1 MLRKILLAAVLTAP
15 VTAALAQTPVK
26 IGILND
32 RTGVYADFSGPGAV
46 VAARLA
52 VEDFKSA
59 EKGLDVTIVF
69 ADHQNKPDVGAAI
82 ARQWYDNDGVDAIF
96 DVPTS
101 SVALAV
107 SQITRDKNKAFVVS
121 GAGTAELT
129 GKQCSP
135 NTVHWT
141 YDTYALANVTGG
153 ALVKQGGDS
162 WFFITAD
169 YAFGQALERDT
180 SAFVVKNGG
189 KVLGSVKTPFPN
201 SDFSSALLQAQGSK
215 AKVIGLANAG
225 GDTVNSIK
233 QAGEFGITEG
243 GQKLAAL
250 LADLATIHTLT
261 AKVAQGLV
269 LTEPFYWDQN
279 DGTRA
284 FSDRFSKAFDG
295 KKPTSPQAGVYA
307 SVLHYLK
314 AVSAL
319 KSAKDGAAVIAKMK
333 DIPTDD
339 PLFGKGSVRIDGR
352 TLHNMYLFEVK
363 KPSESTGPWDLYKT
377 LATVPGGEAF
387 RPLSEGG
394 CPLVTKSQM
403 LALRPR
409 Q

>member
-1 MLRKILLAAVLTAP
+1 MLKKVLLAAVLTAP
-15 VTAALAQTPVK
+15 VTVALAQTPVK

-46 VAARLA
+46 VAARMA
-52 VEDFKSA
+52 IEDFKPD
-59 EKGLDVTIVF
+59 EKGLDVTVVF

-141 YDTYALANVTGG
+141 YDTYALANVAGG
-153 ALVKQGGDS
+153 ALVKQGDS

-180 SAFVVKNGG
+180 SAFVVKYGG

-233 QAGEFGITEG
+233 QAGEFGITES

-269 LTEPFYWDQN
+269 LTEAFYWDQN

-295 KKPTSPQAGVYA
+295 KKPTAPQAGVYA
-307 SVLHYLK
+307 GVLHYLK
-314 AVSAL
+314 AVAAL
-319 KSAKDGAAVIAKMK
+319 KNTKDGAAVVAKMK
-333 DIPTDD
+333 EIPTDD
-339 PLFGKGSVRIDGR
+339 PLFGKGSIRVDGR

-363 KPSESTGPWDLYKT
+363 KPNESTGPWDLYKT
-377 LATVPGGEAF
+377 LSTVPGAEAF

-394 CPLVTKSQM
+394 CPLVKS
-403 LALRPR
+403 
-409 Q
+409 

>member
-1 MLRKILLAAVLTAP
+1 MFRQVWLAAVLTAP
-15 VTAALAQTPVK
+15 VTMALAQTPVK

-46 VAARLA
+46 VAAHLA
-52 VEDFKSA
+52 VEDFKA
-59 EKGLDVTIVF
+59 LDKGLDVTIVF

-82 ARQWYDNDGVDAIF
+82 ARQWYDSDGVDAIF

-180 SAFVVKNGG
+180 SAVVVRNGG

-201 SDFSSALLQAQGSK
+201 SDFSSALLQAQGSG
-215 AKVIGLANAG
+215 AKVVGLANAG

-233 QAGEFGITEG
+233 QAGEFGITES

-284 FSDRFSKAFDG
+284 FSKRFSAAFDG

-307 SVLHYLK
+307 GVLHYLK
-314 AVSAL
+314 AVAAL
-319 KSAKDGAAVIAKMK
+319 KSAKDGAAVVAKMK

-339 PLFGKGSVRIDGR
+339 PLFGKGSIRVDGR

-363 KPSESTGPWDLYKT
+363 KPGESTDPWDLYKT
-377 LATVPGGEAF
+377 LATVPGAEAF

-394 CPLVTKSQM
+394 CPLAAK
-403 LALRPR
+403 
-409 Q
+409 

>member
-1 MLRKILLAAVLTAP
+1 MFKKVWLAAVLTAP
-15 VTAALAQTPVK
+15 VTMALAQTPVK

-46 VAARLA
+46 VAANLA
-52 VEDFKSA
+52 VEDFKA
-59 EKGLDVTIVF
+59 TDKGLDVTIIF

-82 ARQWYDNDGVDAIF
+82 ARQWYDSDGVDAIF

-107 SQITRDKNKAFVVS
+107 SQITHDKNKAFVVS

-141 YDTYALANVTGG
+141 YDTYALANVAGG

-225 GDTVNSIK
+225 GDTINSIK
-233 QAGEFGITEG
+233 QAGEFGITES

-269 LTEPFYWDQN
+269 LTEAFYWDQN

-284 FSDRFSKAFDG
+284 FSDRFAKAFDG
-295 KKPTSPQAGVYA
+295 KKPTAPQAGVYA
-307 SVLHYLK
+307 GVLHYLK
-314 AVSAL
+314 AVAAL
-319 KSAKDGAAVIAKMK
+319 KSAKDGAAVVAKMK

-339 PLFGKGSVRIDGR
+339 PLFGKGSIRIDGR

-363 KPSESTGPWDLYKT
+363 KPNESTGPWDLYKT
-377 LATVPGGEAF
+377 LATVPGDEAF

-394 CPLVTKSQM
+394 CPLAAK
-403 LALRPR
+403 
-409 Q
+409 